1 MRITSYRYIIF
12 LSLASLVLAGCG
24 GVAVTPADTPVPTL
38 PPTEIEPTSSPTST
52 PMRLPPIEIEPTS
65 GPTSTPVPLP
75 PSVEQSGSS
84 SADGTDSLIY
94 QDPATV
100 DNSDLPITPVE
111 ELHTTGRP
119 DELDISTYRLTVEGL
134 VENPLS
140 LSYEEIT
147 AYPSVTEVVLLIC
160 PSVFYDNAEWTGVPV
175 ADILRQAKVKPEAEK
190 VYFKAAGG
198 YRQSLTIEE
207 AMSEGV
213 FLAYEVNGQP
223 LPLEHGYPLRLVVRG
238 KYGSRWVKW
247 LTHIE
252 VVNGDAL

>member
-1 MRITSYRYIIF
+1 M
-12 LSLASLVLAGCG
+12 
-24 GVAVTPADTPVPTL
+24 P
-38 PPTEIEPTSSPTST
+38 
-52 PMRLPPIEIEPTS
+52 
-65 GPTSTPVPLP
+65 P
-75 PSVEQSGSS
+75 PSSLEQRGSS
-84 SADGTDSLIY
+84 SADRTGSLIY

-100 DNSDLPITPVE
+100 DNSNLPITPVE

-119 DELDISTYRLTVEGL
+119 VELDISIYRLTVEGL

-147 AYPSVTEVVLLIC
+147 TYLSVTEVVLLIC
-160 PSVFYDNAEWTGVPV
+160 PHVFYDNAEWTGVPV
-175 ADILRQAKVKPEAEK
+175 ADILRQARVKPEAEK

-198 YRQSLTIEE
+198 YRQALTIEE
-207 AMSEGV
+207 AMSDGV

-252 VVNGDAL
+252 VVSGDSL

>member
-1 MRITSYRYIIF
+1 M
-12 LSLASLVLAGCG
+12 
-24 GVAVTPADTPVPTL
+24 
-38 PPTEIEPTSSPTST
+38 
-52 PMRLPPIEIEPTS
+52 
-65 GPTSTPVPLP
+65 PLP
-75 PSVEQSGSS
+75 PSLEQRGSS
-84 SADGTDSLIY
+84 SADRTGSLIY
-94 QDPATV
+94 QDPANV

-119 DELDISTYRLTVEGL
+119 VELDISTYQLAVEGL

-147 AYPSVTEVVLLIC
+147 AYPNVTEVVLLIC
-160 PSVFYDNAEWTGVPV
+160 PRVFYDNAEWTGVPV

-190 VYFKAAGG
+190 VYFKASGG

-207 AMSEGV
+207 AMSDGV

-223 LPLEHGYPLRLVVRG
+223 LPPEHGYPLRLVVRG

-252 VVNGDAL
+252 VIRRDSL

>member
-1 MRITSYRYIIF
+1 M
-12 LSLASLVLAGCG
+12 G
-24 GVAVTPADTPVPTL
+24 
-38 PPTEIEPTSSPTST
+38 
-52 PMRLPPIEIEPTS
+52 
-65 GPTSTPVPLP
+65 
-75 PSVEQSGSS
+75 
-84 SADGTDSLIY
+84 SLIY
-94 QDPATV
+94 QDPANV

-111 ELHTTGRP
+111 ELHTTGKP
-119 DELDISTYRLTVEGL
+119 VELDISTYRLTVEGL

-140 LSYEEIT
+140 LSYEEIR

-160 PSVFYDNAEWTGVPV
+160 PRVFYDNAEWTGVPV

-190 VYFKAAGG
+190 VYFEAAGG

-207 AMSEGV
+207 AMSDGV

-252 VVNGDAL
+252 TVSGDSL

>member
-1 MRITSYRYIIF
+1 MTLCEVVDDIIKHMTGRCAIF

-24 GVAVTPADTPVPTL
+24 RVGVTPMDTPVPTW
-38 PPTEIEPTSSPTST
+38 PPTEIEPTSSPTR
-52 PMRLPPIEIEPTS
+52 M
-65 GPTSTPVPLP
+65 PVPLP
-75 PSVEQSGSS
+75 SPLEQRSSS
-84 SADGTDSLIY
+84 SADRTDSLIY
-94 QDPATV
+94 QDPADV
-100 DNSDLPITPVE
+100 DNSDLPITAIE
-111 ELHTTGRP
+111 ELHTTGKP
-119 DELDISTYRLTVEGL
+119 VELDITTYRLTVEGL

-140 LSYEEIT
+140 LSYEEIL

-160 PSVFYDNAEWTGVPV
+160 PHVFYDNAEWTGVPV

-190 VYFKAAGG
+190 VYFKASGG

-207 AMSEGV
+207 ALSDGV

-223 LPLEHGYPLRLVVRG
+223 LPQEHGYPLRLVARG

-252 VVNGDAL
+252 VISGDSL

>member
-1 MRITSYRYIIF
+1 MTLREIVESNEIVKHMACSCLIF
-12 LSLASLVLAGCG
+12 LSLASLALAGCG
-24 GVAVTPADTPVPTL
+24 GAAVTPTDTPAPAQ
-38 PPTEIEPTSSPTST
+38 PPTEIA
-52 PMRLPPIEIEPTS
+52 PTS
-65 GPTSTPVPLP
+65 GPTSTPVSAPSPL
-75 PSVEQSGSS
+75 EQRGSS
-84 SADGTDSLIY
+84 SADRRDSLIY

-100 DNSDLPITPVE
+100 DNSDLPITLVE
-111 ELHTTGRP
+111 ELHTTGTP
-119 DELDISTYRLTVEGL
+119 VELDISTYRLTVEGL

-140 LSYEEIT
+140 LSYEEIM

-160 PSVFYDNAEWTGVPV
+160 PGVFYDNAEWTGVPV

-190 VYFKAAGG
+190 VYFKASGG

-207 AMSEGV
+207 AMSDGV

-223 LPLEHGYPLRLVVRG
+223 LPQEHGYPLRLVARG

-252 VVNGDAL
+252 VISGDSL

>member
-1 MRITSYRYIIF
+1 MRIASRRYIIF
-12 LSLASLVLAGCG
+12 LSLALLVLAGCG
-24 GVAVTPADTPVPTL
+24 GVAVTPTPPPVPTL
-38 PPTEIEPTSSPTST
+38 TPTEIAPASD
-52 PMRLPPIEIEPTS
+52 
-65 GPTSTPVPLP
+65 PTSTPVPLP
-75 PSVEQSGSS
+75 PIEIEPISSPTSTPVPVPSSLEQRASS
-84 SADGTDSLIY
+84 SADRTDSLIY

-119 DELDISTYRLTVEGL
+119 DELDISTYRLAVEGL

-140 LSYEEIT
+140 LSYEEIK
-147 AYPSVTEVVLLIC
+147 AYHRVTEVVLLIC
-160 PSVFYDNAEWTGVPV
+160 PHVFYDNAEWTGVPV

-190 VYFKAAGG
+190 VRFKAAGD

>member
-1 MRITSYRYIIF
+1 
-12 LSLASLVLAGCG
+12 
-24 GVAVTPADTPVPTL
+24 VP
-38 PPTEIEPTSSPTST
+38 
-52 PMRLPPIEIEPTS
+52 LPPIEIEPTP
-65 GPTSTPVPLP
+65 GPTSTPDRT
-75 PSVEQSGSS
+75 S
-84 SADGTDSLIY
+84 SLIY
-94 QDPATV
+94 QDPANV

-119 DELDISTYRLTVEGL
+119 DELDISTYRLVVEGL

-140 LSYEEIT
+140 LSYEEIK

-160 PSVFYDNAEWTGVPV
+160 PHVFYDNAEWTGVPV

>member
-1 MRITSYRYIIF
+1 MDEIVKHMAWRCIIV
-12 LSLASLVLAGCG
+12 LSLVSLALASCG
-24 GVAVTPADTPVPTL
+24 GVAVAPTDTPVPAR
-38 PPTEIEPTSSPTST
+38 PSTETAPTSRPTN
-52 PMRLPPIEIEPTS
+52 
-65 GPTSTPVPLP
+65 TPVPV
-75 PSVEQSGSS
+75 PSSLEQRGSS
-84 SADGTDSLIY
+84 SAGRTGSLIY

-119 DELDISTYRLTVEGL
+119 VELDISTYRLTVEGL
-134 VENPLS
+134 IENPLN

-160 PSVFYDNAEWTGVPV
+160 PRVFYDNAEWTGVPV

-190 VYFKAAGG
+190 VYFEAAGG

-207 AMSEGV
+207 ATSDGV

-223 LPLEHGYPLRLVVRG
+223 LPLEHGYPLRLVARG

-252 VVNGDAL
+252 VVSGDSL